1 MKWAS
6 QVASGW
12 IVESNSIHKTRNE
25 RFAVSKTKIILASLV
40 WLIVLAVGIALWKLV
55 IDPVR
60 EKNKSD
66 VAKKQAE
73 EAVEATS
80 GTSRFSQE
88 ISIGIDSFSG
98 YAIFRTS
105 EFQNQL
111 ANRGIKLKLVD
122 DGPDYAV
129 RAAALEK
136 GTLQFALFPADAL
149 LKTFSKLD
157 TPPATIIAIVDET
170 RGADAML
177 AYKKRF
183 ENVDR
188 LNSPEVRFV
197 LVGDSPSETLARVV
211 IQDFGLSQ
219 VTKEAIVALAT
230 PEQLIERYK
239 KADPSTNDVYVV
251 WEPYVSQMLKNDALH
266 VLTDSSKFTGYIVDT
281 LVVNRDFLIKHEPV
295 VEAILESYFT
305 TLFSYRDAAKQSKL
319 MLDDAKLTKLTIE
332 SEQAAKMVEGIQW
345 KNTQENFAHFGLR
358 QGAIIHIEN
367 ILERISKVLISTGAI
382 DREPVDGKWNRLYF
396 DRPMKHIMS
405 KNFYP
410 GVQSESIRE
419 ELALK
424 ELTDKQWSELVS
436 VGTLNVPELVFS
448 RGSATLTDRSQLI
461 LKELSERLQA
471 WPQYYLMIRGNASNL
486 GDIEANKVLAA
497 KRGLGA
503 LQYLESAGIPK
514 QRMRTIP
521 GDITGETRVTFAVG
535 EIPY

>member
-1 MKWAS
+1 MVGQLSPSELSKPS
-6 QVASGW
+6 
-12 IVESNSIHKTRNE
+12 SINQGSE

-40 WLIVLAVGIALWKLV
+40 WLVVLAIGVAIWKLV

-60 EKNKSD
+60 EQKKTE
-66 VAKKQAE
+66 VAKQQAE
-73 EAVEATS
+73 AAVEATS
-80 GTSRFSQE
+80 ATSRFSQE
-88 ISIGIDSFSG
+88 ISLGIDSFSG
-98 YAIFRTS
+98 YAIFRTA
-105 EFQNQL
+105 EFQTQL
-111 ANRGIKLKLVD
+111 ANRGIRLKLVD
-122 DGPDYAV
+122 DGADYGS

-157 TPPATIIAIVDET
+157 TPPATIVAIVDET

-188 LNSPEVRFV
+188 LNSPDVRFV

-211 IQDFGLSQ
+211 IQDFGLNQIS
-219 VTKEAIVALAT
+219 KDAIVPLAS
-230 PEQLIERYK
+230 PEKLIERYK
-239 KADPSTNDVYVV
+239 NADPSTNDVYVV
-251 WEPYVSQMLKNDALH
+251 WEPFVSQMLKNDALH

-305 TLFSYRDAAKQSKL
+305 SLFNYRDAAKQTKL
-319 MLDDAKLTKLTIE
+319 MLEDAKLTKLTIE
-332 SEQAAKMVEGIQW
+332 PEQAAKMVQGIQW

-358 QGAIIHIEN
+358 QGAVIHIEN
-367 ILERISKVLISTGAI
+367 ILERISKVLLSTGAI

-396 DRPMKHIMS
+396 DRPLKQIMS

-410 GVQSESIRE
+410 GVLSEAVRE
-419 ELALK
+419 ELVLK
-424 ELTDKQWSELVS
+424 ELTEKQWSELVS

-448 RGSATLTDRSQLI
+448 RGSSSLTERSQLI
-461 LKELSERLQA
+461 LTELSERLQA
-471 WPQYYLMIRGNASNL
+471 WPQYYLMIRGNATNL
-486 GDIEANKVLAA
+486 GDVSANKELAA
-497 KRGLGA
+497 KRALGA

-514 QRMRTIP
+514 QRMRTVP
-521 GDITGETRVTFAVG
+521 SDITGETRVTFAVG

>member
-1 MKWAS
+1 M
-6 QVASGW
+6 
-12 IVESNSIHKTRNE
+12 
-25 RFAVSKTKIILASLV
+25 SKTKIILAAFV
-40 WLIVLAVGIALWKLV
+40 WLFVLALGVGVWKLV
-55 IDPVR
+55 IAPVR
-60 EKNKSD
+60 EIKKTEI
-66 VAKKQAE
+66 AKQQE
-73 EAVEATS
+73 EAKLEATS
-80 GTSRFSQE
+80 GTSRFNQE
-88 ISIGIDSFSG
+88 IAIGIDSFSG
-98 YAIFRTS
+98 YAIFRTA

-122 DGPDYAV
+122 DSADYTV

-177 AYKKRF
+177 AYKTRF

-211 IQDFGLSQ
+211 MQDFGLNQ
-219 VTKEAIVALAT
+219 VGKDAIVPMAS
-230 PEQLIERYK
+230 PEKLIERYK
-239 KADPSTNDVYVV
+239 KADPSTNDVYVI
-251 WEPYVSQMLKNDALH
+251 WEPFVSQMLKNDALH

-295 VEAILESYFT
+295 VEVILESYFT
-305 TLFSYRDAAKQSKL
+305 SLFSYRDAVKQSKL

-332 SEQAAKMVEGIQW
+332 PDQAAKMVQGIQW

-367 ILERISKVLISTGAI
+367 ILDRISKVLRATGAI

-396 DRPMKHIMS
+396 DRPMKQLMS

-410 GVQSESIRE
+410 GVQSEAIRE
-419 ELALK
+419 ESILK
-424 ELTDKQWSELVS
+424 ELTDKQWSELAS

-448 RGSATLTDRSQLI
+448 RGSSTLTDRSQLI
-461 LKELSERLQA
+461 LKELGERLQA

-486 GDIEANKVLAA
+486 GDVEANKELAA
-497 KRGLGA
+497 KRALGA

>member
-1 MKWAS
+1 M
-6 QVASGW
+6 
-12 IVESNSIHKTRNE
+12 
-25 RFAVSKTKIILASLV
+25 SKTKIILAALV
-40 WLIVLAVGIALWKLV
+40 WLIVLAIGVGIWKLV
-55 IDPVR
+55 IAPVR
-60 EKNKSD
+60 ETKNTEI
-66 VAKKQAE
+66 AKQEE
-73 EAVEATS
+73 EAKLDATS
-80 GTSRFSQE
+80 STSRFSQAV
-88 ISIGIDSFSG
+88 SIGIDSFSG
-98 YAIFRTS
+98 YAIFRTE

-111 ANRGIKLKLVD
+111 ANRGVKLKLVD
-122 DGPDYAV
+122 DGADYTA
-129 RAAALEK
+129 RAGALEK

-157 TPPATIIAIVDET
+157 IPPATIVAIVDET

-188 LNSPEVRFV
+188 LNSPDVRFV

-211 IQDFGLSQ
+211 IQDFGLHQ
-219 VTKEAIVALAT
+219 VGKDAMVPMAS
-230 PEQLIERYK
+230 PEKLIERYK
-239 KADPSTNDVYVV
+239 NSDPSTSDVYVV
-251 WEPYVSQMLKNDALH
+251 WEPFVSQMLKNDALH

-295 VEAILESYFT
+295 VEAVLESYFT
-305 TLFSYRDAAKQSKL
+305 SLFSYRDAAKQAKL

-332 SEQAAKMVEGIQW
+332 PEQATKMVQGIQW

-367 ILERISKVLISTGAI
+367 ILERISKVLKATGAL
-382 DREPVDGKWNRLYF
+382 DREPADGKWNRLYF
-396 DRPMKHIMS
+396 DRPMKQLMS

-410 GVQSESIRE
+410 GVQSEAIRE
-419 ELALK
+419 ESVLK
-424 ELTDKQWSELVS
+424 ELTEKQWAELAS

-448 RGSATLTDRSQLI
+448 RGSSTLTDRSQLI
-461 LKELSERLQA
+461 LRELAERLQA

-486 GDIEANKVLAA
+486 GDVEANKELAA
-497 KRGLGA
+497 KRALGA

-514 QRMRTIP
+514 QRMRTNP
-521 GDITGETRVTFAVG
+521 GDITGETRVTFSVG

>member
-1 MKWAS
+1 M
-6 QVASGW
+6 
-12 IVESNSIHKTRNE
+12 
-25 RFAVSKTKIILASLV
+25 SKTKIILAAFV
-40 WLIVLAVGIALWKLV
+40 WLIVLAIGVSIWKLV

-60 EKNKSD
+60 TKSKTESAKQQAD
-66 VAKKQAE
+66 MAKKQAE
-73 EAVEATS
+73 AAVAATS

-88 ISIGIDSFSG
+88 IAIGLDSFSG
-98 YAIFRTS
+98 YAIFRTT

-111 ANRGIKLKLVD
+111 ANRGIKLKLVED
-122 DGPDYAV
+122 APDYTA

-149 LKTFSKLD
+149 LKTFSKLEY
-157 TPPATIIAIVDET
+157 PPATIIAIIDET

-188 LNSPEVRFV
+188 LNSPDVRFV

-211 IQDFGLSQ
+211 IQDFGLNQ
-219 VTKEAIVALAT
+219 VSKDAIVSLAS
-230 PEQLIERYK
+230 PEKLIERYQN
-239 KADPSTNDVYVV
+239 AAPSTNDVYVV
-251 WEPYVSQMLKNDALH
+251 WEPFVSQMLKNDALH

-281 LVVNRDFLIKHEPV
+281 LVVNRDFLLKHEPV
-295 VEAILESYFT
+295 AEAVLESYFT
-305 TLFSYRDAAKQSKL
+305 SLFNYRDAIKLSQL
-319 MLDDAKLTKLTIE
+319 MLADAKLTKLQIE
-332 SEQAAKMVEGIQW
+332 PEQAAKMVQGIQW

-367 ILERISKVLISTGAI
+367 ILDRISKVLVSTGAMN
-382 DREPVDGKWNRLYF
+382 REPVDGKWNRLYF
-396 DRPMKHIMS
+396 DRPMKQIMS
-405 KNFYP
+405 RNFYP
-410 GVQSESIRE
+410 GVQSEAIRE

-424 ELTDKQWSELVS
+424 DLPEKQWLELIS
-436 VGTLNVPELVFS
+436 VGTLSVPELVFS
-448 RGSATLTDRSQLI
+448 RGSSNLTDRSQLI
-461 LKELSERLQA
+461 LKELAERLQA

-486 GDIEANKVLAA
+486 GDVEANKQLAA
-497 KRGLGA
+497 KRAQGA

-521 GDITGETRVTFAVG
+521 SDITGETRVTFGVG

>member
-1 MKWAS
+1 M
-6 QVASGW
+6 
-12 IVESNSIHKTRNE
+12 
-25 RFAVSKTKIILASLV
+25 SKTKIILAALV
-40 WLIVLAVGIALWKLV
+40 WLIVLAIGVSIWKLV

-60 EKNKSD
+60 TKSKTESAKQQAD

-73 EAVEATS
+73 AAVAATS

-88 ISIGIDSFSG
+88 IAIGLDSFSG
-98 YAIFRTS
+98 YAIFRTT

-111 ANRGIKLKLVD
+111 ANRGIKLKLVED
-122 DGPDYAV
+122 APDYTA

-149 LKTFSKLD
+149 LKTFSKLEY
-157 TPPATIIAIVDET
+157 PPATIIAIIDET

-188 LNSPEVRFV
+188 LNSPDVRFV

-211 IQDFGLSQ
+211 IQDFGLNQ
-219 VTKEAIVALAT
+219 VSKDAIVSLAS
-230 PEQLIERYK
+230 PEKLIERYQN
-239 KADPSTNDVYVV
+239 AAPSTNDVYVV
-251 WEPYVSQMLKNDALH
+251 WEPFVSQMLKNDALH

-281 LVVNRDFLIKHEPV
+281 LVVNRDFLLKHEPV
-295 VEAILESYFT
+295 AEAVLESYFT
-305 TLFSYRDAAKQSKL
+305 ALFNYRDAAKLSEL
-319 MLDDAKLTKLTIE
+319 MLADAKLTKLQIE
-332 SEQAAKMVEGIQW
+332 PEQAAKMVQGIQW

-367 ILERISKVLISTGAI
+367 ILDRISKVLVSTGAMN
-382 DREPVDGKWNRLYF
+382 REPVDGKWNRLYF
-396 DRPMKHIMS
+396 DRPMKQIMS
-405 KNFYP
+405 RNFYP
-410 GVQSESIRE
+410 GVQSEAIRE

-424 ELTDKQWSELVS
+424 DLTEKQWLELIS
-436 VGTLNVPELVFS
+436 VGTLSVPELVFS
-448 RGSATLTDRSQLI
+448 RGSSNLTDRSQLI
-461 LKELSERLQA
+461 LKELAERLQA
-471 WPQYYLMIRGNASNL
+471 WPQYYLMIRGDASNL
-486 GDIEANKVLAA
+486 GEVQVNEALAA
-497 KRGLGA
+497 KRAQGA

-521 GDITGETRVTFAVG
+521 GAITGETRVTFGVG

>member
-1 MKWAS
+1 M
-6 QVASGW
+6 
-12 IVESNSIHKTRNE
+12 
-25 RFAVSKTKIILASLV
+25 SKTKIILAALV
-40 WLIVLAVGIALWKLV
+40 WLFVLAIGVSIWRLV

-60 EKNKSD
+60 TNRKSEI
-66 VAKKQAE
+66 AKQQAE
-73 EAVEATS
+73 AAVAATS
-80 GTSRFSQE
+80 GTSLFNQE
-88 ISIGIDSFSG
+88 ISIGLDSFSG
-98 YAIFRTS
+98 YAVFRTT
-105 EFQNQL
+105 EFQQQL
-111 ANRGIKLKLVD
+111 ANRGIKLKLVND
-122 DGPDYAV
+122 EADYPA
-129 RAAALEK
+129 RAGALEK

-157 TPPATIIAIVDET
+157 YPPATIIAIIDET

-211 IQDFGLSQ
+211 IQDFGLNL
-219 VTKEAIVALAT
+219 VTKDAIVPLAS
-230 PEQLIERYK
+230 PEKLIERYK
-239 KADPSTNDVYVV
+239 KADPTTNDVYVV
-251 WEPYVSQMLKNDALH
+251 WEPFVSQMLKNDALH

-281 LVVNRDFLIKHEPV
+281 LVVNRDFLLKQEPV
-295 VEAILESYFT
+295 VEAVLESYFT
-305 TLFSYRDAAKQSKL
+305 TLFSYRDATKMSKL

-332 SEQAAKMVEGIQW
+332 PDQAAKMVQGIQW

-358 QGAIIHIEN
+358 PGAIIHIEN
-367 ILERISKVLISTGAI
+367 ILDRIARVLVSTGAI

-396 DRPMKHIMS
+396 DRPMKQIMS
-405 KNFYP
+405 RNFYP
-410 GVQSESIRE
+410 GVQSEVIRE

-424 ELTDKQWSELVS
+424 ELTEKQWTELAS

-448 RGSATLTDRSQLI
+448 RGSSTLTDRSQLI
-461 LKELSERLQA
+461 LKELVERLQA

-486 GDIEANKVLAA
+486 GDVEANKELAA
-497 KRGLGA
+497 KRALGA

-514 QRMRTIP
+514 QRIRTIP
-521 GDITGETRVTFAVG
+521 GDITGETRVTFGVG